1 MTLTKKLL
9 IISGLIVAVLAFV
22 QASIS
27 AYSIRTQILNS
38 ITSSNTLYSESSSR
52 TISEWIN
59 EKKNMVSAF
68 ADALNRANTTE
79 KITSEIK
86 TIDMAGGFGSVLYG
100 TIAGDTYRAKGL
112 NTKAG
117 YDPKVRPWYKN
128 AINNSEVYLS
138 EPYVGA
144 SSGELITTVSKH
156 VVIDG
161 KTTGVVMATLPL
173 DKIKDDILS
182 IKVPGDGKAF
192 LLSSTGTIIAHP
204 NPELGNKPLTDLTR
218 DITANELIRHADK
231 VSLLDIKVNGVQNL
245 LTVSSVK
252 GTNWYLVLMSQKGV
266 LLEPMKKQLTYQII
280 TAVIMFVLSIVILG
294 GALRYML
301 SNLFSV
307 SAALNDIAKGEGDLT
322 VNIGAKSDDEVGD
335 LARSFNQF
343 VEKLHDIISTVKQI
357 SHEVLHQSEISA
369 QSSHERQSSIAN
381 QQNEITMVATA
392 MTEMATTTGEIAN
405 IAEETAQSATN
416 TVEVS
421 NRGNQLSQKSE
432 ESIHKLSEE
441 VKSASE
447 VIEDL
452 SQQGEQITTIVLSIN
467 DIAEQ
472 TNLLALNA
480 AIEAARAGD
489 QGRGFA
495 VVADEVR
502 SLSERTRKSTEE
514 ISQMIGKLQGTTS
527 EAVEVMNQCH
537 NLAIQSVDDTS
548 NAAESFKEI
557 KESTE
562 AINSMAAQIATAAEE
577 QAVVSKEINVNT
589 ESIKVI
595 SDRLSEDSEEDAI
608 QAQHLNEMSEKLI
621 AQVGKFKI
629 RT

>member
-9 IISGLIVAVLAFV
+9 IISGLIVAALAFV

-27 AYSIRTQILNS
+27 AYSIQTQILNS
-38 ITSSNTLYSESSSR
+38 ITSSNTLYGESSAR

-68 ADALNRANTTE
+68 ADALNRTDTTE
-79 KITSEIK
+79 RIISEIK

-100 TIAGDTYRAKGL
+100 TVAGDTYRAKGL

-117 YDPKVRPWYKN
+117 YDPKVRPWYTN
-128 AINNSEVYLS
+128 AISNSGVYLS
-138 EPYVGA
+138 EPYIGA
-144 SSGELITTVSKH
+144 SSGKLITTVSKK

-161 KTTGVVMATLPL
+161 KTAGVAMATLPL

-182 IKVPGDGKAF
+182 ITVPGDGKAF
-192 LLSSTGTIIAHP
+192 LLSSTETIIAHP
-204 NPELGNKPLTDLTR
+204 NPELENKPFTELTR
-218 DITANELIRHADK
+218 DITANELIRQADK
-231 VSLLDIKVNGVQNL
+231 ISLLDIEVNGVQYL
-245 LTVSSVK
+245 SAVSSVK
-252 GTNWYLVLMSQKGV
+252 GTDWYLVLMSQKEV
-266 LLEPMKKQLTYQII
+266 LLEPVREQLTYQII
-280 TAVIMFVLSIVILG
+280 TAVIMLVMSITILG

-301 SNLFSV
+301 SDLLSV
-307 SAALNDIAKGEGDLT
+307 SAALNNIAKGEGDLT
-322 VNIGAKSDDEVGD
+322 VHIDAKTNDEVGE

-343 VEKLHDIISTVKQI
+343 VEKLHGIISAVNQI
-357 SHEVLHQSEISA
+357 SNEVLNQSELNA
-369 QSSHERQSSIAN
+369 RSSSERQSSITN

-405 IAEETAQSATN
+405 IAEETSQSATN

-432 ESIHKLSEE
+432 ESINKLSEE

-452 SQQGEQITTIVLSIN
+452 SQQGEQITTIASAIN

-480 AIEAARAGD
+480 AIEAARAGE

-502 SLSERTRKSTEE
+502 SLSERTRTSTEE
-514 ISQMIGKLQGTTS
+514 ISQMISKLQGTTS

-537 NLAIQSVDDTS
+537 NLAIQSVEDTS
-548 NAAESFKEI
+548 NAAASFKEI
-557 KESTE
+557 KDSTE
-562 AINSMAAQIATAAEE
+562 AINNMAAQIATAAEE
-577 QAVVSKEINVNT
+577 QAVVSKEINANT

-595 SDRLSEDSEEDAI
+595 SDRLSEDSEEGAI
-608 QAQHLNEMSEKLI
+608 QAQHLNEMSESLI

-629 RT
+629 KT